1 MVYLTTRIW
10 IGGHMKK
17 NILILVV
24 LVGLISIGYMAFL
37 LITNEKPSN
46 NTKIIEQNIIK
57 LKNEN
62 RTAKFSDI
70 TPFVWDKA
78 FIIKDPFLNEEALDR
93 IVGVKCNLDR
103 LETDIKRRIIF
114 VNEGKF
120 VFDYIYDIREF
131 MYKYDGT
138 TELTKN
144 SSILVENG
152 TTETI
157 DLRIE
162 Q

>member
-1 MVYLTTRIW
+1 
-10 IGGHMKK
+10 MKK
-17 NILILVV
+17 SILMLVV
-24 LVGLISIGYMAFL
+24 LVGLISIGYLAFL
-37 LITNEKPSN
+37 LTTNGNNSN
-46 NTKIIEQNIIK
+46 STKIIEQNIVK

-62 RTAKFSDI
+62 RTAKFADI

-78 FIIKDPFLNEEALDR
+78 FIIEDPFLNEEALDR
-93 IVGVKCNLDR
+93 IVGAKCNLDR

-120 VFDYIYDIREF
+120 VFDYIYDIRDF
-131 MYKYDGT
+131 MYKYVGT
-138 TELTKN
+138 TVLTKS
-144 SSILVENG
+144 SSILVEKG

-157 DLRIE
+157 ILKIE

>member
-1 MVYLTTRIW
+1 
-10 IGGHMKK
+10 MKK
-17 NILILVV
+17 NILILAV
-24 LVGLISIGYMAFL
+24 LVGLISIGYLAFL
-37 LITNEKPSN
+37 LTTNENTSN
-46 NTKIIEQNIIK
+46 STKIIEQNIVK

-62 RTAKFSDI
+62 STAKFADI

-78 FIIKDPFLNEEALDR
+78 FIIKDPFLDEEALDR

-114 VNEGKF
+114 VNEGEF

-144 SSILVENG
+144 SSIIVENG
-152 TTETI
+152 TNKI
-157 DLRIE
+157 MVLRIE